1 MPVLLSSAP
10 RLLQPAPAA
19 VRQIC
24 PYEHYSLV
32 RIDLSDFTTS
42 GVTVAD
48 LASKG
53 MCKGYSAT
61 ITDGTYG
68 YCVPQSDSGCTA
80 GQGQSGE
87 SQHGLFMRFTLDANF
102 AATTVTTLA
111 LNAVDPDLQGFSGGA
126 VDGNGYAYLT
136 PAYTGVEYTGKV
148 PRINLTNWDAS
159 VSAGSATNCV
169 EINDNIGNDE
179 IFQTNKMHYNDGF
192 IDTDHFYMSP
202 DYPNYDRILRF
213 AI

>member
-87 SQHGLFMRFTLDANF
+87 SQHGLFMRFTSMQTLPRPPSPLSRSTRSTRTCRASR
-102 AATTVTTLA
+102 AARWTAT
-111 LNAVDPDLQGFSGGA
+111 G
-126 VDGNGYAYLT
+126 T
-136 PAYTGVEYTGKV
+136 PT
-148 PRINLTNWDAS
+148 
-159 VSAGSATNCV
+159 
-169 EINDNIGNDE
+169 
-179 IFQTNKMHYNDGF
+179 
-192 IDTDHFYMSP
+192 
-202 DYPNYDRILRF
+202 
-213 AI
+213 